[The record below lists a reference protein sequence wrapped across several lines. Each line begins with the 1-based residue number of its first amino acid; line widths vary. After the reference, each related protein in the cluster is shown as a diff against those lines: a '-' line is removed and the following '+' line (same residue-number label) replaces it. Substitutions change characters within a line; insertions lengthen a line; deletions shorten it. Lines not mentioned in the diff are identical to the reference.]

1 MTLEKASKI
10 VDDICYSI
18 EECHD
23 CPFGIK
29 SEGQTICAYDRVWD
43 VVSAEEEKED
53 GFCEVVL
60 PSSKNTIAIKEE
72 DMDAVMAEI
81 TAYRLRKE
89 K

>member
-1 MTLEKASKI
+1 MTLDKAIKI
-10 VDDICYSI
+10 IDDICYSV

-29 SEGQTICAYDRVWD
+29 SGSETICAYDKVWD
-43 VVSAEEEKED
+43 VVSAKEEEED

-60 PSSKNTIAIKEE
+60 PSSRNTIAIKEE
-72 DMDAVMAEI
+72 DMDAVMEEI
-81 TAYRLRKE
+81 TAYRRRKE